1 MEHDEE
7 HHEMTPREATGEET
21 LASPQDGGG
30 DYARAEQ
37 QAGPRQATPE
47 QTDEARR
54 ESAAPE
60 VEAAPSTPAPPHTET
75 SQAESEATPTPPYE
89 DARGPRI
96 EIDVVEGDLHVQGG
110 SLQVLLKAYGE
121 RTHDDIAEDRDGV
134 LRFSRLPDDAELR
147 IPDGS
152 LLLVR
157 HVYGDLN
164 VEHLDGF
171 VGVQNVGGDVEIEYV
186 AVAELLQTG
195 GDLNAAHGGRLRAR
209 SIGGDARIEDY
220 DEVPL
225 IGRVG
230 GDLQA
235 EGLPGLQI
243 REAVGGDVS
252 LERCGEVAL
261 VGTIGGDLRAERSNV
276 TIRASAVG
284 GDVRLSAVHGATL
297 AAVGGDFTVERV
309 DETVDVHSV
318 GGDVEISE
326 AEGPI
331 RLGTVG
337 GDLEA
342 DNVVAGIRAGR
353 VGGDVTLDTPLGSGA
368 EYSVHAAGDI
378 SLRVRGEVNA
388 RFVAQ
393 TSGGEIRSRL
403 PLAVERGRRRNLVGI
418 LGRGDATV
426 TLRSDGGDITL
437 AASESFE
444 REYSM
449 SDDFSGRTSGNGSG
463 STGTDERT
471 GTGTTPNERAW
482 EGAVGGQRFRVR
494 WDRGP
499 GRANFHFQGPFTAD
513 EEANRDFHF
522 EWEKGRGA
530 RVYGEYEQKLNEL
543 RDKAEQVAREAA
555 KQAQDQAENA
565 ARRVRQTDW
574 EAVGREVR
582 TAVERAM
589 ADLEDAFSSLR
600 REWET
605 RRPSGGA
612 SSGAGASR
620 PSGAQRV
627 RIEYDDEQ
635 GAQAAGASAAGAA
648 PSRDDADAQR
658 RAILEQ
664 LRAGTLSLDEAERR
678 LNELR

>member
-1 MEHDEE
+1 MEHDETTS
-7 HHEMTPREATGEET
+7 HE
-21 LASPQDGGG
+21 LASSETYDSPLSAG
-30 DYARAEQ
+30 AEQ
-37 QAGPRQATPE
+37 TGAKQMSESAQAGE
-47 QTDEARR
+47 IHEEAFAAGP
-54 ESAAPE
+54 AAPTSE
-60 VEAAPSTPAPPHTET
+60 AEPQTASGAAPIPPH
-75 SQAESEATPTPPYE
+75 E
-89 DARGPRI
+89 DEHRGKQEPHI
-96 EIDVVEGDLHVQGG
+96 EIDVVEGNLRVRGG
-110 SLQVLLKAYGE
+110 SQQVLLKAYGE

-134 LRFSRLPDDAELR
+134 LRFNRLPDDTELR
-147 IPDGS
+147 VPDGT

-157 HVYGDLN
+157 QVYGDLT
-164 VEHLDGF
+164 VEHFDGF
-171 VGVQNVGGDVEIEYV
+171 VGVQHVGADVKLERV
-186 AVAELLQTG
+186 AVVELLQVG
-195 GDLNAAHGGRLRAR
+195 GELSAEHGGRLHVR

-230 GDLQA
+230 GDLVAA
-235 EGLPGLQI
+235 ELPGLQI
-243 REAVGGDVS
+243 RDAVGGDVS
-252 LERCGEVAL
+252 LERCGEVML
-261 VGTIGGDLRAERSNV
+261 IGTIGGDLRAERSSV
-276 TIRASAVG
+276 TIRGSSVG
-284 GDVRLSAVHGATL
+284 GDVRLSTVHGVTL

-309 DETVDVHSV
+309 DETVDVHSI
-318 GGDVEISE
+318 GGDAEISE
-326 AEGPI
+326 AEGPV

-342 DNVVAGIRAGR
+342 ENIGAGIRAGR
-353 VGGDVTLDTPLGSGA
+353 VGGDATLDTPLGPGA

-393 TSGGEIRSRL
+393 TAGGEIRTRL

-418 LGRGDATV
+418 LGRGEATV

-437 AASESFE
+437 AATDSIE

-449 SDDFSGRTSGNGSG
+449 SDDFTGRSSS

-471 GTGTTPNERAW
+471 GTNPNERGW
-482 EGAVGGQRFRVR
+482 EGTFGGQRFRVR

-499 GRANFHFQGPFTAD
+499 GRANFHFKGPFTSEA
-513 EEANRDFHF
+513 EENKDFHF
-522 EWEKGRGA
+522 EWEKGSGA

-555 KQAQDQAENA
+555 KQAQNQAENA
-565 ARRVRQTDW
+565 ARRVRETDW
-574 EAVGREVR
+574 EAVGRDVR
-582 TAVERAM
+582 TAVERTM
-589 ADLEDAFSSLR
+589 ADLEDAFASLR

-605 RRPSGGA
+605 RRPGGGA
-612 SSGAGASR
+612 PSSTGAGASR
-620 PSGAQRV
+620 PSSGAQRV

-635 GAQAAGASAAGAA
+635 GAQAEASAGAAA

-664 LRAGTLSLDEAERR
+664 LRSGTLSLDEAERR

>member
-1 MEHDEE
+1 MEHDE
-7 HHEMTPREATGEET
+7 MTPHGEPYGDTHMEASDSPQSLGAEPLGAEPMNAAAQASESDQESAT
-21 LASPQDGGG
+21 ASP
-30 DYARAEQ
+30 
-37 QAGPRQATPE
+37 
-47 QTDEARR
+47 
-54 ESAAPE
+54 AAPT
-60 VEAAPSTPAPPHTET
+60 VEGEPHTPAEPAPAPPHRDE
-75 SQAESEATPTPPYE
+75 Q
-89 DARGPRI
+89 GPRI
-96 EIDVVEGDLHVQGG
+96 EIDVVEGDLKVRGG
-110 SLQVLLKAYGE
+110 TQQVLLRAYGE

-134 LRFSRLPDDAELR
+134 LRFSRLPDDTELR
-147 IPDGS
+147 VPDGS

-157 HVYGDLN
+157 QIYGDLK
-164 VEHLDGF
+164 VEHFDGF
-171 VGVQNVGGDVEIEYV
+171 VGVQHIGADVEIERA
-186 AVAELLQTG
+186 AVVELLQVG
-195 GDLNAAHGGRLRAR
+195 GELSAAHGGRLHVR

-230 GDLQA
+230 GNLEASD
-235 EGLPGLQI
+235 LPGLQI
-243 REAVGGDVS
+243 RDAVGGDVS
-252 LERCGEVAL
+252 LERCGEVML
-261 VGTIGGDLRAERSNV
+261 IGTIGGDLRAERSSV
-276 TIRASAVG
+276 TIRGSSVG
-284 GDVRLSAVHGATL
+284 GDVRLSAVHGITL

-309 DETVDVHSV
+309 DETVDVHSI
-318 GGDVEISE
+318 GGDAEISE
-326 AEGPI
+326 AEGSV

-342 DNVVAGIRAGR
+342 ENIGAGIRVGR
-353 VGGDVTLDTPLGSGA
+353 VGGDATLDTPLGPGA

-393 TSGGEIRSRL
+393 TAGGEIRTRL

-418 LGRGDATV
+418 LGRGEATV

-437 AASESFE
+437 AATDSIE

-449 SDDFSGRTSGNGSG
+449 SDDFTGRTGSNGGTSN
-463 STGTDERT
+463 GTDERADT
-471 GTGTTPNERAW
+471 GANERAW

-499 GRANFHFQGPFTAD
+499 GRANFHFKGPFTGD
-513 EEANRDFHF
+513 EEENRDFHF

-555 KQAQDQAENA
+555 RQAQDQAENA
-565 ARRVRQTDW
+565 ARRVRSTDW

-582 TAVERAM
+582 TAVERAISDM
-589 ADLEDAFSSLR
+589 DDAFASLR
-600 REWET
+600 REWEA
-605 RRPSGGA
+605 RRPNGTGGA
-612 SSGAGASR
+612 SSGTGAGASR
-620 PSGAQRV
+620 PSSGAQRV

-635 GAQAAGASAAGAA
+635 GAQAASAASADA

>member
-1 MEHDEE
+1 MTMEHDETTSHEAASSETFGSPLSAGAE
-7 HHEMTPREATGEET
+7 HTGT
-21 LASPQDGGG
+21 
-30 DYARAEQ
+30 EQ
-37 QAGPRQATPE
+37 MSAPA
-47 QTDEARR
+47 QTDETHG
-54 ESAAPE
+54 ETSAASPTAPIGE
-60 VEAAPSTPAPPHTET
+60 EEPQTTSEAAPI
-75 SQAESEATPTPPYE
+75 PPYE
-89 DARGPRI
+89 DEHTAEQGPRV
-96 EIDVVEGDLHVQGG
+96 EIDVVEGDLRVRGG
-110 SLQVLLKAYGE
+110 SQQVLLKAYGE

-134 LRFSRLPDDAELR
+134 LRFNRLPEDTELRLPD
-147 IPDGS
+147 GT

-157 HVYGDLN
+157 QVYGDLT
-164 VEHLDGF
+164 VEHFDGF
-171 VGVQNVGGDVEIEYV
+171 VGVQHVGADVRVERV
-186 AVAELLQTG
+186 AVVELLQVG
-195 GDLNAAHGGRLRAR
+195 GELSAEHGGRLHVR
-209 SIGGDARIEDY
+209 SIGGDAHIEDY

-225 IGRVG
+225 IGRIG
-230 GDLQA
+230 GDLIAA
-235 EGLPGLQI
+235 ELPGLQI
-243 REAVGGDVS
+243 RDAVGGDVS
-252 LERCGEVAL
+252 LERCGEVML
-261 VGTIGGDLRAERSNV
+261 IGTIGGDLRAERSSV
-276 TIRASAVG
+276 TIRGSAVG
-284 GDVRLSAVHGATL
+284 GDVRLSAVHGITL

-309 DETVDVHSV
+309 DEIVDVHSI
-318 GGDVEISE
+318 GGDAEISE
-326 AEGPI
+326 AEGPV

-342 DNVVAGIRAGR
+342 ENIGAGIRAGR
-353 VGGDVTLDTPLGSGA
+353 VGGDATLDTPLGSGA

-393 TSGGEIRSRL
+393 TAGGEIRTRL

-437 AASESFE
+437 AATDSIE

-449 SDDFSGRTSGNGSG
+449 SDDFTGRSS

-471 GTGTTPNERAW
+471 GTNPNERAW
-482 EGAVGGQRFRVR
+482 EGTVGGQRFRVR

-499 GRANFHFQGPFTAD
+499 GRANFHFKGPFTSDA
-513 EEANRDFHF
+513 EENKDFHF
-522 EWEKGRGA
+522 EWEKGSGA
-530 RVYGEYEQKLNEL
+530 RFYGEYEQKLNEL

-555 KQAQDQAENA
+555 KQAQNQAETA
-565 ARRVRQTDW
+565 ARRVRETDW
-574 EAVGREVR
+574 EAVGRDVR
-582 TAVERAM
+582 TAVERTM
-589 ADLEDAFSSLR
+589 ADLEDAFASLR

-612 SSGAGASR
+612 PSGTGAGASR
-620 PSGAQRV
+620 PSSGAQRV

-635 GAQAAGASAAGAA
+635 GAQAAASEAA